1 MLRIRFI
8 LGMVFVAAVVSA
20 GIVSAAPLA
29 LTNEEKLAIMPEEC
43 TDRMRI
49 LLMEEVNLYREAQ
62 FGPSPRSVLNTV
74 AANTSDLVPYLVQN
88 YHALDC
94 RLHLVCDAIA
104 SSQRGDISASMVI
117 AHEPLGC
124 SRLFAARGR
133 WWSADR
139 QNETFRV
146 QPIPECAYDSFAS
159 VSYDLLPSAYLAEEE
174 CNAWSQEVLHEER
187 QMLRLIVA
195 QDAAERGMRRIVPVF
210 QNVLADIRE
219 SFLVPLRGM
228 IDLFGSVIHPI
239 PCLLRHCN

>member
-8 LGMVFVAAVVSA
+8 LGMVFVATAVNA
-20 GIVSAAPLA
+20 GIASAAPLP

-146 QPIPECAYDSFAS
+146 KPIPECAYDSFAS

-174 CNAWSQEVLHEER
+174 CNAWSQEILHEER

-195 QDAAERGMRRIVPVF
+195 QDAAERGTRRIVPVF

-228 IDLFGSVIHPI
+228 VDLFGSVIHPI